1 MFGGIGVQEILVV
14 LIVGLLVFGATRLPK
29 IARSLGLGIKEF
41 KKTIKSVEDDEEE
54 EKSQIR
60 YVQNQP
66 PTYQQQPPYTSTQG
80 QGMQQPGQQGQ
91 YYGQNYGQNPPYQ
104 QNVQGGYGH
113 PGPQQPPG
121 QGANMNQQSQQQQQ
135 QPPQEPPSQQSEED
149 KKT

>member
-54 EKSQIR
+54 DKSQIR

-66 PTYQQQPPYTSTQG
+66 PPYQQSPPSYTSDP
-80 QGMQQPGQQGQ
+80 GMQQPGQGP
-91 YYGQNYGQNPPYQ
+91 YYGQ
-104 QNVQGGYGH
+104 
-113 PGPQQPPG
+113 
-121 QGANMNQQSQQQQQ
+121 NQQSQQPQEGGYAQPGPHPGGQQYTQQ
-135 QPPQEPPSQQSEED
+135 QPPPQQPQQEQPKPEEE
-149 KKT
+149 KQG